1 MVCVRSLVVYVKRP
15 VGGDQWLS
23 WFVLTRTLARVLQA
37 FTEVCVLISLFP
49 LPLQVELHVH
59 LDGAIRPETILYYG
73 R

>member
-15 VGGDQWLS
+15 VSGDQWLS
-23 WFVLTRTLARVLQA
+23 WFVLTRTLSRVLQA
-37 FTEVCVLISLFP
+37 FMEVCVLISLFP